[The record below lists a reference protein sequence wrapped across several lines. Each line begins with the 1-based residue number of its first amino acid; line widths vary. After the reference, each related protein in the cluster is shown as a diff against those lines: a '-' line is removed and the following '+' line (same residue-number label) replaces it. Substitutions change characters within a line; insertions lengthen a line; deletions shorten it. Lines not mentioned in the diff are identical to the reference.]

1 MARHP
6 SRIAVPLCAVLF
18 SSALSIV
25 GGACLPSSPPP
36 PTLNSGSYVLIAGG
50 TRLPPDVTFTDA
62 TGRRIRVIA
71 DTLQITTSTHT
82 YIERGSI
89 AITPPGGTEQ
99 SPTAIALGQQSYT
112 VSSTSTF
119 ELPVT
124 VAGPAQGTILANTAV
139 DLRMSD
145 GSHWNFQIR

>member
-1 MARHP
+1 MRSH
-6 SRIAVPLCAVLF
+6 RLLIPLT
-18 SSALSIV
+18 LSLASLTFVTV
-25 GGACLPSSPPP
+25 GGACLPSSPPS

-50 TRLPPDVTFTDA
+50 TQLPPQVTFTDA

-71 DTLQITTSTHT
+71 DTLQLTTSTRG

-99 SPTAIALGQQSYT
+99 APTAIALGPQTYT
-112 VSSTSTF
+112 VTGSSTF
-119 ELPVT
+119 EMPVT
-124 VAGPAQGTILANTAV
+124 IAGFAQGTILANTAL

>member
-1 MARHP
+1 MRFH
-6 SRIAVPLCAVLF
+6 RLFLPLT
-18 SSALSIV
+18 LSLASLTFVTV
-25 GGACLPSSPPP
+25 GGACLPSSPPA
-36 PTLNSGSYVLIAGG
+36 PTLNSGSYVLIAAGQQ
-50 TRLPPDVTFTDA
+50 LPPQVTFTDA

-71 DTLQITTSTHT
+71 DTLQITTSNQS
-82 YIERGSI
+82 YVERGTV

-99 SPTAIALGQQSYT
+99 APSAIPVAPRTYT
-112 VSSTSTF
+112 VTSSATF

-124 VAGPAQGTILANTAV
+124 IAGPAQGTILASTAL